1 MVPRGGRVVKREPA
15 SRPVSYEPKDDSV
28 LAFAVPKLD
37 LRGRIV
43 RLGPAVNEIL
53 TNYPYPDP
61 VARALGEGVAL
72 TALLGSIMTRRDRF
86 QLQTRSDGA
95 IDLLIVDYDP
105 PGRLRG
111 FARYDKGGETPVG
124 GPAELLGHGHMA
136 LTIENPEADTR
147 HQGVVA
153 LEGEGLAFAAFE
165 YFRQSEQ
172 IPSFLRLAVG
182 EVLGPQGRSWR
193 AGGLLLQFLPR
204 GGALV
209 GETDDV
215 PDSWNEGV
223 ALASTIAD
231 HELVDPSLS
240 AERVL
245 YRLFHER
252 GVTVETARPLEAGCR
267 CSDER
272 VENML
277 RSFSPQDRADMVG
290 DDGRIV
296 VTCEFC
302 NKRRVYDPAELD

>member
-1 MVPRGGRVVKREPA
+1 MKGAPA
-15 SRPVSYEPKDDSV
+15 SRPVSNEPMDDSV
-28 LAFAVPKLD
+28 LAFAVPGLD

-43 RLGPAVNEIL
+43 RLGPAVDEIL
-53 TNYPYPDP
+53 TNYPYPES

-72 TALLGSIMTRRDRF
+72 TALLGSMMTRRDRF

-95 IDLLIVDYDP
+95 IDLLVVDYDP

-111 FARYDKGGETPVG
+111 FARYEKAGAAPIGA
-124 GPAELLGHGHMA
+124 PAELLGRGHMA
-136 LTIENPEADTR
+136 LTIENPEEDTR

-172 IPSFLRLAVG
+172 IPSFLRLAVA
-182 EVLGPQGRSWR
+182 EVVEPQGRSWR
-193 AGGLLLQFLPR
+193 AGGILLQFLPP
-204 GGALV
+204 GGASIIAA
-209 GETDDV
+209 GDEV
-215 PDSWNEGV
+215 PESWNEGV

-240 AERVL
+240 AERLL

-252 GVTVETARPLEAGCR
+252 GVTVETARPLEAACR
-267 CSDER
+267 CSNER

-277 RSFSPQDRADMVG
+277 KSFSAQDRADMVG

-302 NKRRVYDPAELD
+302 NKRRVYDPGELD

>member
-1 MVPRGGRVVKREPA
+1 MKGAPA
-15 SRPVSYEPKDDSV
+15 SRPVSNEPEDDSV
-28 LAFAVPKLD
+28 LAFAVPGLD

-43 RLGPAVNEIL
+43 RLGPVVDEIL
-53 TNYPYPDP
+53 TNYPYPES

-72 TALLGSIMTRRDRF
+72 TALLGSMMTRHDRF

-95 IDLLIVDYDP
+95 IDLLVVDYDP

-111 FARYDKGGETPVG
+111 FARYEKEGEAPLG
-124 GPAELLGHGHMA
+124 APAELLGRGHMA
-136 LTIENPEADTR
+136 LTIENPEEDAR

-153 LEGEGLAFAAFE
+153 LEGEGLALAAFE

-172 IPSFLRLAVG
+172 IPSFLRLAVA
-182 EVLGPQGRSWR
+182 EVVEPRGRRWR
-193 AGGLLLQFLPR
+193 AGGILLQFLPPR
-204 GGALV
+204 GASLIEST
-209 GETDDV
+209 GEV

-223 ALASTIAD
+223 ALATTIAD

-240 AERVL
+240 AERLL

-252 GVTVETARPLEAGCR
+252 GVTVETARPLKAGCR
-267 CSDER
+267 CTDER

-277 RSFSPQDRADMVG
+277 KSFSSQDRADMVG

-302 NKRRVYDPAELD
+302 NRRRIYDPAALD

>member
-1 MVPRGGRVVKREPA
+1 MKGAPA
-15 SRPVSYEPKDDSV
+15 SRPVSNEPQDDSV
-28 LAFAVPKLD
+28 LAFAVPGLD

-43 RLGPAVNEIL
+43 RLGPAVDEIL
-53 TNYPYPDP
+53 TNYPYPES

-72 TALLGSIMTRRDRF
+72 TALLGSMMTRNDRF

-95 IDLLIVDYDP
+95 IDLLVVDYDP

-111 FARYDKGGETPVG
+111 FARYEKEGDAPLGA
-124 GPAELLGHGHMA
+124 PAELLGRGHMA
-136 LTIENPEADTR
+136 LTIENPEEDAR

-153 LEGEGLAFAAFE
+153 LEGEGLALAAFE

-172 IPSFLRLAVG
+172 IPSFLRLAVA
-182 EVLGPQGRSWR
+182 EVVEPQGRRWR
-193 AGGLLLQFLPR
+193 AGGILLQFLPPR
-204 GGALV
+204 GASLIAA
-209 GETDDV
+209 TDEV

-223 ALASTIAD
+223 ALATTIAD

-240 AERVL
+240 AERLL

-267 CSDER
+267 CTDER

-277 RSFSPQDRADMVG
+277 KSFSSQDRADMVG

-302 NKRRVYDPAELD
+302 NKRRIYDPAQLD

>member
-1 MVPRGGRVVKREPA
+1 VKGAQP
-15 SRPVSYEPKDDSV
+15 SRPVSNEPSDDSV
-28 LAFAVPKLD
+28 LAFAVPGLD

-43 RLGPAVNEIL
+43 RLGPAVDEIL
-53 TNYPYPDP
+53 TNYPYPES

-72 TALLGSIMTRRDRF
+72 TALLGSMMTRRDRF

-95 IDLLIVDYDP
+95 IDLLVVDYDP

-111 FARYDKGGETPVG
+111 FARYEKAEAAPVG
-124 GPAELLGHGHMA
+124 APAELLGRGHLA
-136 LTIENPEADTR
+136 LTIENPEEDTR

-172 IPSFLRLAVG
+172 IPSFLRLAVA
-182 EVLGPQGRSWR
+182 EVVEPQGRRWR
-193 AGGLLLQFLPR
+193 AGGILLQFLPPR
-204 GGALV
+204 GASFV
-209 GETDDV
+209 EATDDV

-231 HELVDPSLS
+231 HELVDPNLS
-240 AERVL
+240 AERLL

-252 GVTVETARPLEAGCR
+252 GVTVETPRPFEAGCR
-267 CSDER
+267 CSSER

-277 RSFSPQDRADMVG
+277 RSFSSQDRADMVG

-296 VTCEFC
+296 VVCEFC

>member
-1 MVPRGGRVVKREPA
+1 MKGEPT
-15 SRPVSYEPKDDSV
+15 SRPVSYEPTDDSV
-28 LAFAVPKLD
+28 LAFAVPALD

-43 RLGPAVNEIL
+43 RLGPAVDEIL
-53 TNYPYPDP
+53 TNYPYPEL

-72 TALLGSIMTRRDRF
+72 TALLGSMMTRRDRF

-111 FARYDKGGETPVG
+111 FARYERAEAAPLGS
-124 GPAELLGHGHMA
+124 PAELLGRGHMA
-136 LTIENPEADTR
+136 LTIENPEDDTR

-153 LEGEGLAFAAFE
+153 LEGEGLALAAFE

-172 IPSFLRLAVG
+172 IPSFLRLAVA
-182 EVLGPQGRSWR
+182 EVVEGQKRSWR
-193 AGGLLLQFLPR
+193 AGGILLQFLPPK
-204 GGALV
+204 GAPLV
-209 GETDDV
+209 APGDEV

-240 AERVL
+240 AERL
-245 YRLFHER
+245 LFRLFHER
-252 GVTVETARPLEAGCR
+252 GVTVETARPLAAGCR

-277 RSFSPQDRADMVG
+277 KSFSREDRADMVG
-290 DDGRIV
+290 DDGLIV

-302 NKRRVYDPAELD
+302 NKRREYDPAALD

>member
-1 MVPRGGRVVKREPA
+1 VKGEPA
-15 SRPVSYEPKDDSV
+15 SRPVSYEPTDDSV
-28 LAFAVPKLD
+28 LAFAVPALD

-43 RLGPAVNEIL
+43 RLGPAVDEIL
-53 TNYPYPDP
+53 TNYPYPDS

-72 TALLGSIMTRRDRF
+72 TALLGSMMTRRDRF

-95 IDLLIVDYDP
+95 VDLLIVDYDP

-111 FARYDKGGETPVG
+111 FARYEKAGAAPVG
-124 GPAELLGHGHMA
+124 APGELLGRGHMA
-136 LTIENPEADTR
+136 LTIDHPEEDTR

-172 IPSFLRLAVG
+172 IPSFLRLAVA
-182 EVLGPQGRSWR
+182 EVVEPRGRRWR
-193 AGGLLLQFLPR
+193 AGGILLQFLPPK
-204 GGALV
+204 GSPDLTAAD
-209 GETDDV
+209 EV

-231 HELVDPSLS
+231 HELVDPNLS
-240 AERVL
+240 AERLL

-277 RSFSPQDRADMVG
+277 KSFSSQDRADMIG

-302 NKRRVYDPAELD
+302 NKRRVYDPAQLD

>member
-1 MVPRGGRVVKREPA
+1 VKGEPA
-15 SRPVSYEPKDDSV
+15 SRPVSYQPTDDSV
-28 LAFAVPKLD
+28 LAFAVPTLD

-43 RLGPAVNEIL
+43 RLGPAVDEIL
-53 TNYPYPDP
+53 TNYPYPDS
-61 VARALGEGVAL
+61 VARTLGEGVAL
-72 TALLGSIMTRRDRF
+72 AALLGSMMTRRDRF
-86 QLQTRSDGA
+86 QLQTRSDGE
-95 IDLLIVDYDP
+95 IDLLVVDYDP

-111 FARYDKGGETPVG
+111 FARYERAGAAPVG
-124 GPAELLGHGHMA
+124 APAELLGRGHMA
-136 LTIENPEADTR
+136 LTIENPEDDTR

-172 IPSFLRLAVG
+172 IPSFLRLAVA
-182 EVLGPQGRSWR
+182 EVVEPQGRRWR
-193 AGGLLLQFLPR
+193 AGGILLQFLPPK
-204 GGALV
+204 GAPSLTA
-209 GETDDV
+209 TDEV

-231 HELVDPSLS
+231 HELVDPNLS
-240 AERVL
+240 AERLL

-252 GVTVETARPLEAGCR
+252 GVTVETARPLKAGCR

-277 RSFSPQDRADMVG
+277 RSFSAEDRADMVG

-302 NKRRVYDPAELD
+302 NKRREYDPAQLD